1 MKKIIAVLMTLA
13 MILSLGAVMASALT
27 VEEIGNITFAAGKYG
42 TTAEDFSSLGTVKID
57 WDPDAAT
64 KLNVKDGDMADWAAA
79 GYNTIS
85 LTANNMVSWVGD
97 ATTAPAGWSISTYF
111 VADSD
116 NLYIG
121 FYVTDPNFA
130 YGDGSGYNGDAFQV
144 CIDFGGKM
152 GDQIEEDPDVLTNPK
167 NIFYSFSCAADGE
180 PLMIMRQESDQDGWL
195 TEDDGVFGAAS
206 KTADGW
212 CAEFSMSFDRLFEDY
227 AWKAWDED
235 AKIYVG
241 SEENLPLK
249 VGCCLYYL
257 DRSETA
263 GDIHWAAGSTNG
275 ICFEDGTPA
284 VSWTA
289 YDNGIELELD
299 YVAGMTFSCP
309 NIVVVDI
316 EETTPA
322 EEEEETE
329 PVEETEA
336 ETVAD
341 ETVAEDVTVEDN
353 TAAVEETTEAPK
365 AEETTAA
372 AVEETTEAP
381 KAEETTAAA
390 AEATTAAAAEET
402 TAEAK
407 SGCGA
412 VVGFGAVAV
421 LAAAAAAVALKKKD

>member
-27 VEEIGNITFAAGKYG
+27 VEEAEANGSLGYAPGAFTGA
-42 TTAEDFSSLGTVKID
+42 AEDFSALGTVKVD
-57 WDPDAAT
+57 WDPNAAS
-64 KLNVKDGDMADWAAA
+64 KLNVKDGDMADWANA
-79 GYNTIS
+79 GYNTIN
-85 LTANNMVSWVGD
+85 LTINNMVNWGGL
-97 ATTAPAGWSISTYF
+97 TNAPEGWSISTYF

-121 FYVTDPNFA
+121 FYVTDPAFA
-130 YGDGSGYNGDAFQV
+130 YGSGAGYDGDAFQV

-152 GDQIEEDPDVLTNPK
+152 GEQIAEDPTVLTNPK

-195 TEDDGVFGAAS
+195 TEEDGVIGSAS

-212 CAEFSMSFDRLFEDY
+212 CAEFTMSWQRLFDDY

-241 SEENLPLK
+241 SNENLPLK

-263 GDIHWAAGSTNG
+263 GGINWAAGSTSG
-275 ICFEDGTPA
+275 ICYEDGTPG

-289 YDNGIELELD
+289 YDNGINLELD
-299 YVAGMTFSCP
+299 YVDGMTFNCTG
-309 NIVVVDI
+309 IVVLPKD
-316 EETTPA
+316 ETTP
-322 EEEEETE
+322 
-329 PVEETEA
+329 EETEA
-336 ETVAD
+336 PDEPEETTEAP
-341 ETVAEDVTVEDN
+341 T
-353 TAAVEETTEAPK
+353 VEETTEAPT
-365 AEETTAA
+365 AEETEAPTAA
-372 AVEETTEAP
+372 PTDAEATTEAP
-381 KAEETTAAA
+381 KAEDTTV
-390 AEATTAAAAEET
+390 EEKT
-402 TAEAK
+402 
-407 SGCGA
+407 GCGA